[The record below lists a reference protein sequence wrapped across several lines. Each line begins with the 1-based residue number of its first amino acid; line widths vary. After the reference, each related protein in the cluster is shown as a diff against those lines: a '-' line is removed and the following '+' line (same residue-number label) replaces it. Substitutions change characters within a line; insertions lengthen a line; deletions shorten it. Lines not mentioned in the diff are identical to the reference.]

1 MQAEI
6 RLEQGLKQLNL
17 EISAQAQQKLLAYL
31 QLMLKWNKA
40 YNLTAI
46 RELDSMVIR
55 HLLDSLSILPYITA
69 SPILDVGT
77 GAGLP
82 GIPLAICLPDYQ
94 FVLLDSNGKKTRFLT
109 QAKIELGIEN
119 IEVIH
124 SRIEDYRPAYGFE
137 LITCRA
143 FAALNTILDRT
154 QHLVTSGT
162 RVMAM
167 KGKDELPQLA
177 KGYQQLAQHTLQVPW
192 LNEDRQLIEIK
203 PVEITEASGL

>member
-6 RLEQGLKQLNL
+6 RLQQGITKLGLNVTV
-17 EISAQAQQKLLAYL
+17 EAQEKLIAYL

-55 HLLDSLSILPYITA
+55 HVLDSLSILPYINQ
-69 SPILDVGT
+69 SPVLDVGT

-82 GIPLAICLPDYQ
+82 GIPLALCLPDYQ

-124 SRIEDYRPAYGFE
+124 SRIEHYQPDVRFE
-137 LITCRA
+137 MITCRA
-143 FAALNTILDRT
+143 FAALNTILDLT
-154 QHLVTSGT
+154 QHLVTSST

-167 KGKDELPQLA
+167 KGKEEMPVLTE
-177 KGYQQLAQHTLQVPW
+177 GYTQLAQHELQVPW
-192 LNEDRQLIEIK
+192 LDEERRLIEIQK
-203 PVEITEASGL
+203 AQ

>member
-6 RLEQGLKQLNL
+6 RLQQGVT
-17 EISAQAQQKLLAYL
+17 KLGLDVTVETQEKLIAYL

-55 HLLDSLSILPYITA
+55 HVLDSLSILPYINQ
-69 SPILDVGT
+69 SPVLDVGT

-82 GIPLAICLPDYQ
+82 GIPLALCLPDYQ

-109 QAKIELGIEN
+109 QVKIELGIEN

-124 SRIEDYRPAYGFE
+124 SRIEDYKPDFRFE
-137 LITCRA
+137 MITCRA
-143 FAALNTILDRT
+143 FAALNTILDLT
-154 QHLVTSGT
+154 QHLVTSST

-167 KGKDELPQLA
+167 KGKEEMPVLA
-177 KGYQQLAQHTLQVPW
+177 EGYTQLAQHELQVPW
-192 LNEDRQLIEIK
+192 LDEERRLIEIQK
-203 PVEITEASGL
+203 AQ

>member
-1 MQAEI
+1 MNPEQ
-6 RLEQGLKQLNL
+6 RLEKGINQLGL
-17 EISAQAQQKLLAYL
+17 EITPSAQHKLMDYL
-31 QLMLKWNKA
+31 ELMLKWNKA

-55 HLLDSLSILPYITA
+55 HLLDSLSIMPYIDQ

-109 QAKIELGIEN
+109 QAKIELDIEN

-124 SRIEDYRPAYGFE
+124 SRIEEYQPSYGFE
-137 LITCRA
+137 IITCRA

-162 RVMAM
+162 RVLAM
-167 KGKDELPQLA
+167 KGKDELPALA
-177 KGYQQLAQHTLQVPW
+177 ESYTQLAQHGLRVPW
-192 LNEDRQLIEIK
+192 LEEERHLIEIK
-203 PVEITEASGL
+203 HN

>member
-1 MQAEI
+1 MQAEQ
-6 RLEQGLKQLNL
+6 RLQQGLKELGLN
-17 EISAQAQQKLLAYL
+17 IPADRQQKLLDYL

-46 RELDSMVIR
+46 REMDSMVIR
-55 HLLDSLSILPYITA
+55 HLLDSLSIMPYISK

-82 GIPLAICLPDYQ
+82 GIPLALCLPDYQ

-124 SRIEDYRPAYGFE
+124 SRIEEYQPSYGFE
-137 LITCRA
+137 IITCRA

-167 KGKDELPQLA
+167 KGKEELPELA
-177 KGYQQLAQHTLQVPW
+177 EGFVQVAQHELQVPW
-192 LNEDRQLIEIK
+192 LNEERRLLEIK
-203 PVEITEASGL
+203 PAER

>member
-6 RLEQGLKQLNL
+6 RLQQG
-17 EISAQAQQKLLAYL
+17 ITKLGLDIKVETQEKLIAYL

-55 HLLDSLSILPYITA
+55 HVLDSLSILPYINQ
-69 SPILDVGT
+69 SPVLDVGT

-82 GIPLAICLPDYQ
+82 GIPLALCLPDYQ

-124 SRIEDYRPAYGFE
+124 SRIEDYKPDFRFE
-137 LITCRA
+137 MITCRA
-143 FAALNTILDRT
+143 FAALNTILDLT
-154 QHLVTSGT
+154 QHLVTSST

-167 KGKDELPQLA
+167 KGKEEMPVLTE
-177 KGYQQLAQHTLQVPW
+177 GYTQLAQHELQVPW
-192 LNEDRQLIEIK
+192 LDEERRLIEIQK
-203 PVEITEASGL
+203 TQ

>member
-1 MQAEI
+1 MQAEQ
-6 RLEQGLKQLNL
+6 RLEQGIEQLGL
-17 EISAQAQQKLLAYL
+17 QISPQIQQKLIDYL

-55 HLLDSLSILPYITA
+55 HLLDSLSILPFIKN

-82 GIPLAICLPDYQ
+82 GIPLAICLPEYP

-109 QAKIELGIEN
+109 QCKIDLKLEN
-119 IEVIH
+119 IDIIH
-124 SRIEDYRPAYGFE
+124 SRVEDYKPGFGFE
-137 LITCRA
+137 TITCRA

-154 QHLVTSGT
+154 QHLLTSTT
-162 RVMAM
+162 RVLAM
-167 KGKDELPQLA
+167 KGKDELPALST
-177 KGYQQLAQHTLQVPW
+177 GYEQLAQHQLQVPW
-192 LNEDRQLIEIK
+192 LDEDRQLIEIRRL
-203 PVEITEASGL
+203 P

>member
-6 RLEQGLKQLNL
+6 RLQQGVT
-17 EISAQAQQKLLAYL
+17 KLGLDVTVETQEKLIAYL

-55 HLLDSLSILPYITA
+55 HVLDSLSILPYINQ
-69 SPILDVGT
+69 SPVLDVGT

-82 GIPLAICLPDYQ
+82 GIPLALCQPDYQ

-124 SRIEDYRPAYGFE
+124 SRIEDYKPDYRFE
-137 LITCRA
+137 MITCRA
-143 FAALNTILDRT
+143 FAALNTILDLT
-154 QHLVTSGT
+154 QHLVTSST

-167 KGKDELPQLA
+167 KGKEEMPVLA
-177 KGYQQLAQHTLQVPW
+177 EGYTQLAQHELQVPW
-192 LNEDRQLIEIK
+192 LDEERRLIEIQK
-203 PVEITEASGL
+203 AQ

>member
-1 MQAEI
+1 MLAEQ
-6 RLEQGLKQLNL
+6 RLQLGLQQLGL
-17 EISAQAQQKLLAYL
+17 DIPEATQEKLLAYL

-46 RELDSMVIR
+46 REMDAMIIR
-55 HLLDSLSILPYITA
+55 HLLDSLSIMPFINEA
-69 SPILDVGT
+69 PVLDVGT

-82 GIPLAICLPDYQ
+82 GIPLALCMPDYQ

-109 QAKIELGIEN
+109 QAKIELNIEN

-124 SRIEDYRPAYGFE
+124 SRIEEYTSPYEFR

-154 QHLVTSGT
+154 QHLVTSDT
-162 RVMAM
+162 RIMAM
-167 KGKDELPQLA
+167 KGKDELPELA
-177 KGYQQLAQHTLQVPW
+177 EGYTQLAQHSLEVPW
-192 LNEDRQLIEIK
+192 LDEERHLIEIK
-203 PVEITEASGL
+203 RL

>member
-6 RLEQGLKQLNL
+6 RLQQGITKLGLNVNV
-17 EISAQAQQKLLAYL
+17 EAQEKLIAYL

-55 HLLDSLSILPYITA
+55 HVLDSLSILPFINQ
-69 SPILDVGT
+69 SPVLDVGT

-82 GIPLAICLPDYQ
+82 GIPLALCLPDYQ

-124 SRIEDYRPAYGFE
+124 SRIEDYKPDYRFE
-137 LITCRA
+137 MITCRA
-143 FAALNTILDRT
+143 FAALNTILDLT
-154 QHLVTSGT
+154 QHLVTSST

-167 KGKDELPQLA
+167 KGKEEMPVLA
-177 KGYQQLAQHTLQVPW
+177 EGYTQLAQHELQVPW
-192 LNEDRQLIEIK
+192 LDEERRLIEIQK
-203 PVEITEASGL
+203 AQ

>member
-1 MQAEI
+1 MNPEQ
-6 RLEQGLKQLNL
+6 RLEKGIEKLGLAINESMQV
-17 EISAQAQQKLLAYL
+17 KLLAYL
-31 QLMLKWNKA
+31 ALMLKWNKA

-55 HLLDSLSILPYITA
+55 HLLDSLSIMPFIDK
-69 SPILDVGT
+69 SPVLDVGT

-82 GIPLAICLPDYQ
+82 GLPLAICLPDYQ

-109 QAKIELGIEN
+109 QAKIELDIEN

-124 SRIEDYRPAYGFE
+124 SRIEEYQPSYGFE
-137 LITCRA
+137 IITCRA

-154 QHLVTSGT
+154 QHLVTSDT

-177 KGYQQLAQHTLQVPW
+177 EGYTQLAQHKLAVPW
-192 LNEDRQLIEIK
+192 LEEERHLIEIK
-203 PVEITEASGL
+203 SL

>member
-1 MQAEI
+1 MNPEQ
-6 RLEQGLKQLNL
+6 RLEKGIKQLGL
-17 EISAQAQQKLLAYL
+17 EITPSAQHKLMDYL
-31 QLMLKWNKA
+31 ELMLKWNKA

-55 HLLDSLSILPYITA
+55 HLLDSLSIMPYIDQ

-109 QAKIELGIEN
+109 QAKIELDIEN

-124 SRIEDYRPAYGFE
+124 SRIEEYQPSYGFE
-137 LITCRA
+137 IITCRA

-162 RVMAM
+162 RVLAM
-167 KGKDELPQLA
+167 KGKDELPALA
-177 KGYQQLAQHTLQVPW
+177 ESYTQLAQHGLRVPW
-192 LNEDRQLIEIK
+192 LEEERHLIEIK
-203 PVEITEASGL
+203 HN

>member
-6 RLEQGLKQLNL
+6 RLQQGITKLGLNVTV
-17 EISAQAQQKLLAYL
+17 EMQEKLIAYL

-55 HLLDSLSILPYITA
+55 HVLDSLSILPFINQ
-69 SPILDVGT
+69 SPVLDVGT

-124 SRIEDYRPAYGFE
+124 SRIEDYKVDYCFE
-137 LITCRA
+137 MITCRA
-143 FAALNTILDRT
+143 FAALNTILDLT
-154 QHLVTSGT
+154 QHLVTSST

-167 KGKDELPQLA
+167 KGKEEMPLLAEGYIQLV
-177 KGYQQLAQHTLQVPW
+177 QHELQVPW
-192 LNEDRQLIEIK
+192 LDEERRLIEIQK
-203 PVEITEASGL
+203 AP

>member
-1 MQAEI
+1 MNPEQ
-6 RLEQGLKQLNL
+6 RLEKGINQLGL
-17 EISAQAQQKLLAYL
+17 EITPSAQHKLMDYL
-31 QLMLKWNKA
+31 ELMLKWNKA

-55 HLLDSLSILPYITA
+55 HLLDSLSIMPYIDQ

-109 QAKIELGIEN
+109 QAKIELDIEN

-124 SRIEDYRPAYGFE
+124 SRIEEYQPSYGFE
-137 LITCRA
+137 IITCRA

-162 RVMAM
+162 RVLEM
-167 KGKDELPQLA
+167 KGKDELPALA
-177 KGYQQLAQHTLQVPW
+177 ESYTQLAQHGLRVPW
-192 LNEDRQLIEIK
+192 LEEERHLIEIK
-203 PVEITEASGL
+203 HN

>member
-6 RLEQGLKQLNL
+6 RLQQGITKLGLNVTV
-17 EISAQAQQKLLAYL
+17 EAQEKLIAYL

-55 HLLDSLSILPYITA
+55 HVLDSLSILPFINQ
-69 SPILDVGT
+69 SPVLDVGT

-82 GIPLAICLPDYQ
+82 GIPLALCLPDHQ

-124 SRIEDYRPAYGFE
+124 SRIEDYRPDCRFE
-137 LITCRA
+137 MITCRA
-143 FAALNTILDRT
+143 FAALNTILDLT
-154 QHLVTSGT
+154 QHLVTSST

-167 KGKDELPQLA
+167 KGKEEMPALA
-177 KGYQQLAQHTLQVPW
+177 EGYTQLAQHELQVPW
-192 LNEDRQLIEIK
+192 LDEERRLIEIQK
-203 PVEITEASGL
+203 AQ